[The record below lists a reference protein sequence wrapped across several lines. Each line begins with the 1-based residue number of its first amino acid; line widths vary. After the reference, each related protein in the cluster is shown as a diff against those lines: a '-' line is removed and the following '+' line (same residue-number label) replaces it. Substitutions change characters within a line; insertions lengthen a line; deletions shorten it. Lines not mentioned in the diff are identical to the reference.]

1 MAKVLKRSAALVLV
15 PGIMAAGVFGCGSDS
30 STGGDPIPGNQ
41 CTPSAEI
48 CDGLDNDCEGTI
60 DLDKAGKPLSEKCD
74 AGGGKLG
81 TRNCLGGKWG
91 NCTSDCTPK
100 TEECNGLD
108 DDCNGT
114 VDQDSQGKQLTKVC
128 DAGGKVGTQ
137 TCTAGSWG
145 SCVADCTPKTEECN
159 GLDDDCDGKV
169 DQDSAGKPI
178 TKVCDSSGKVGTQ
191 TCTAGSWGSCVAD
204 CTPKTEECNGV
215 DDDCDGK
222 IDQDSTGKAITKICD
237 ASGKTGTQTC
247 TAGAWGNCVCN
258 NPEVEVCNGKDDD
271 CDGKVDEDDTGKALK
286 RSCDTACGP
295 GTEVCVN
302 GAFEQCNAP
311 QPSVEKCDG
320 VDNDCNGKVDDGFD
334 CAKGSTDKCGT
345 DVGLCDFGTKLCDA
359 TCKWGACLGG
369 VVPATE
375 VCEGTKDEDC
385 DGTVDNGCGCTNGLQ
400 KDCCGGTK
408 ITCTGGTWPACP
420 TTPVETCNS
429 IDDDC
434 NGLVDDGLP
443 TTPYLVEE
451 DVTNVDDCAHAKS
464 IPTTVIEN
472 EVAVSGTYY
481 IYKKD
486 LAVDKDFF
494 SFNTQEVNDLLCLFN
509 PDYNECYTLTVTLSE
524 PAGQD
529 YEMCLYDV
537 DLPGS
542 GYTCAQPVNKVC
554 SSSSSPNKIV
564 YNIAG
569 GCGFEDGFS
578 YFLEVFAAGTTKD
591 SCKPYTVTIELT
603 GSGPQQAACTF

>member
-1 MAKVLKRSAALVLV
+1 MARFHLRSATVALIPALLSGLGLV
-15 PGIMAAGVFGCGSDS
+15 ACGSDS
-30 STGGDPIPGNQ
+30 STTGDPTPGNQ
-41 CTPSAEI
+41 CTPSTEV
-48 CDGLDNDCEGTI
+48 CDGLDNDCDGAI
-60 DLDKAGKPLSEKCD
+60 DLGKDSKALNEKCD
-74 AGGGKLG
+74 AGNGKVG
-81 TRNCLGGKWG
+81 TRTCVGGKWG
-91 NCTSDCTPK
+91 NCMSDCTPK
-100 TEECNGLD
+100 TEECNGAD
-108 DDCNGT
+108 DDCDGA
-114 VDQDSQGKQLTKVC
+114 VDRDSQGNPLTKVC
-128 DAGGKVGTQ
+128 DASGKVGKQ

-145 SCVADCTPKTEECN
+145 NCVADCTPK
-159 GLDDDCDGKV
+159 
-169 DQDSAGKPI
+169 A
-178 TKVCDSSGKVGTQ
+178 
-191 TCTAGSWGSCVAD
+191 
-204 CTPKTEECNGV
+204 EECNGV

-222 IDQDSTGKAITKICD
+222 ADVDGNGKPITKICD
-237 ASGKTGTQTC
+237 AAGKTGTQTC
-247 TAGAWGNCVCN
+247 TSGAWGNCVCN
-258 NPEVEVCNGKDDD
+258 NAEVEVCNGKDDD
-271 CDGKVDEDDTGKALK
+271 CDGKTDEDDTGKALK

-345 DVGLCDFGTKLCDA
+345 DTGLCEYGTKLCDA

-369 VVPATE
+369 VIPVTE
-375 VCEGTKDEDC
+375 ACDGTNDEDC
-385 DGTVDNGCGCTNGLQ
+385 DGTVDNGCGCTNGVQ

-420 TTPVETCNS
+420 ATPKEICNS

-443 TTPYLVEE
+443 TDPFLLEE
-451 DVTNVDDCAHAKS
+451 DVTSVDDCAHAKLV
-464 IPTTVIEN
+464 PTTVIEN
-472 EVAVSGTYY
+472 DPAVDGTYY

-486 LAVDKDFF
+486 LVIDRDFF
-494 SFNTQEVNDLLCLFN
+494 SFNTQEVDDLLCLFN
-509 PDYNECYTLTVTLSE
+509 PSHNECYTLTITLNE

-542 GYTCAQPVNKVC
+542 GYTCAQPATTKVC
-554 SSSSSPNKIV
+554 SSSSKPNKIV

-569 GCGFEDGFS
+569 GCGTDEGFS
-578 YFLEVFAAGTTKD
+578 YFLEVFAAGNTKD
-591 SCKPYTVTIELT
+591 SCKPYSISIELT
-603 GSGPQQAACTF
+603 GSGPQQATCTFP